1 MENKNTP
8 TEFNNLEA
16 DFLRNR
22 LQPVVTFIEREG
34 DVPESFY
41 TIVENQLREAIN
53 ILDSMEDAQK
63 YETAKKFL
71 RGLSDLF
78 LQMTLTKRQPN
89 EKIKRDCRRYL
100 KILRR
105 ISN

>member
-1 MENKNTP
+1 MK
-8 TEFNNLEA
+8 FSNLEA
-16 DFLRNR
+16 DFLRNK
-22 LQPVVTFIEREG
+22 LQSVVTFIEREG

-53 ILDSMEDAQK
+53 ILDSVEDAQK

-78 LQMTLTKRQPN
+78 LQMTMTKQQPN
-89 EKIKRDCRRYL
+89 EKIKRYCHRYL
-100 KILRR
+100 TILNK